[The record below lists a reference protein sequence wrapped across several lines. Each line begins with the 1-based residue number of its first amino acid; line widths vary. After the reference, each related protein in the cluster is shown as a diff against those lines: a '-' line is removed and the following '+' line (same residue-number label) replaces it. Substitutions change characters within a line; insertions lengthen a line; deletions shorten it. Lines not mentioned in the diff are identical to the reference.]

1 MSDTSCPKGVTERRG
16 VHRDAADGAAPSEPV
31 TEEPA
36 PSLRVA
42 IESAQPQ
49 APTNLDA
56 LLDLGLTL
64 QRELESFEAAS
75 FDPVTGLTNRAGLMA
90 LGAEMIDV
98 SRSASE
104 GAAVLYVCRD
114 AEALDE
120 HFVREADDSALCDLA
135 RLLEGNVRVS
145 DLVARVGEGEF
156 CVVLAPYTDESE
168 DFGVADRVQ
177 RAIDAFNETSGAPR
191 AIGVCIGGALYRPGM
206 EFEAL
211 LALAQARSLGRAG
224 RR

>member
-1 MSDTSCPKGVTERRG
+1 MSDTSYPKGATERRG
-16 VHRDAADGAAPSEPV
+16 AHRDAAPSGPV
-31 TEEPA
+31 TEEAA
-36 PSLRVA
+36 PGLRVA
-42 IESAQPQ
+42 DDPAQPQ
-49 APTNLDA
+49 APTDLNA

-75 FDPVTGLTNRAGLMA
+75 FDPVTGLTNRAGLLA

-98 SRSASE
+98 SRTARE

-114 AEALDE
+114 AKALDE
-120 HFVREADDSALCDLA
+120 HLLREGDESALCDLA

-177 RAIDAFNETSGAPR
+177 RAIEAFNETAGAPR
-191 AIGVCIGGALYRPGM
+191 AIGVRIGGALYRPGM

-211 LALAQARSLGRAG
+211 VALAQARSLGRVG
-224 RR
+224 RH